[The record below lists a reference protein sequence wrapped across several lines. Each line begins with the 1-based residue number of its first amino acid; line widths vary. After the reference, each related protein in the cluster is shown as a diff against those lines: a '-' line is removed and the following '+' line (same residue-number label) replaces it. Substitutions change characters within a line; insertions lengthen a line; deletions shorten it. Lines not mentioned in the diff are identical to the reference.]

1 MNKKWEL
8 FMSLLLILTVSFI
21 ARNIGTIE
29 SMAET
34 ADRIVVLDAGH
45 GGSDPGKIGVNNA
58 LEKDINLSIVLKIK
72 TLLEEKGITVIL
84 TREDENG
91 LYQESDTNKKR
102 SDMQKR
108 CQIIADSK
116 CSIAVSI
123 HQNSYHEEGVAGPQV
138 FYYATSTQGQQLA
151 TIIQNE
157 LIEQLA
163 PEKKRTAKPND
174 SYYLLKKAI
183 CPIVIVECGFLS
195 NWNEATLLVTEEYQQ
210 KIAQAVA
217 DGIEKHLSLK

>member
-1 MNKKWEL
+1 
-8 FMSLLLILTVSFI
+8 MSLLLILTVSFI
-21 ARNIGTIE
+21 ARNMGTIE
-29 SMAET
+29 SMAVPE
-34 ADRIVVLDAGH
+34 DNKIVVIDAGH

-58 LEKDINLSIVLKIK
+58 LEKDINLSIALKVKDI
-72 TLLEEKGITVIL
+72 LEKKGITVVL
-84 TREDENG
+84 TRENEDG
-91 LYQESDTNKKR
+91 LYQETDTNKKR

-108 CQIIADSK
+108 CQIIAESK
-116 CSIAVSI
+116 CTIAVSI
-123 HQNSYHEEGVAGPQV
+123 HQNSYHEESVAGPQV

-163 PEKKRTAKPND
+163 PEKKRTAKAND
-174 SYYLLKKAI
+174 SYYLLKKAV

-195 NWNEATLLVTEEYQQ
+195 NWNEAALLVTDEYQQ
-210 KIAQAVA
+210 KVAQAVA